1 MANLFSVIPNHD
13 LQKNHDL
20 FGGSKYFSYVCSVIS
35 FLSTSKI
42 CLYLEVKS
50 ALKRTRNEQR
60 HLPQR
65 QYEIARN
72 LHSLAIVNNNKERR
86 WLFIRGI

>member
-42 CLYLEVKS
+42 CLYLELLNGQETNKGICHKGNTKS
-50 ALKRTRNEQR
+50 TEFALACNSE
-60 HLPQR
+60 
-65 QYEIARN
+65 
-72 LHSLAIVNNNKERR
+72 
-86 WLFIRGI
+86 